1 MIFIYKT
8 VLNQYF
14 IKIKHFNTSLILYE
28 NIIVK
33 KIVVCLNTT
42 MQNGIF
48 AVRLKLI
55 FFINEK
61 NN

>member
-1 MIFIYKT
+1 MG
-8 VLNQYF
+8 LC
-14 IKIKHFNTSLILYE
+14 LI
-28 NIIVK
+28 
-33 KIVVCLNTT
+33 TT

-61 NN
+61 NNERNLYQLV

>member
-1 MIFIYKT
+1 MF
-8 VLNQYF
+8 
-14 IKIKHFNTSLILYE
+14 YE

-33 KIVVCLNTT
+33 NIVVCLITT